1 MEAFCDETGS
11 SILYALAKD
20 GVVHYDNRAK
30 CEVDFLI
37 NDYDSLSVL
46 PIEVKSGRDYQIHSS
61 ISNMTKEDAYG
72 IGRAVVL
79 SSDPNLSRKGKII
92 YLPVYDLMFL

>member
-1 MEAFCDETGS
+1 M
-11 SILYALAKD
+11 
-20 GVVHYDNRAK
+20 
-30 CEVDFLI
+30 I
-37 NDYDSLSVL
+37 NDYDNLSVL

-79 SSDPNLSRKGKII
+79 SSDPNVSRKGKII

>member
-1 MEAFCDETGS
+1 M
-11 SILYALAKD
+11 
-20 GVVHYDNRAK
+20 
-30 CEVDFLI
+30 I